1 MANTINQGTAG
12 FLPYYAATGTDLS
25 PISGMAWD
33 NTNKVLTVS
42 GVNLTKTS
50 YNAGYGFS
58 GFSFQQFHAT
68 KEVNSFN
75 FVRGRGNNTTKAVP
89 LNTDHLANI
98 VAAGWGGTAP
108 VAGGYIRAIVNGTPG
123 TTSMPTEWVFGTHNG
138 TALADR
144 AKITKDGQFNVNS
157 ISNFSGNDLTLAPS
171 GKVVLGAISK
181 VNISGG
187 TNGQALTTDGAGN
200 LSWATITGAT
210 GPQGPAGPKGDTGAT
225 GATGATGP
233 QGPKGDTG
241 ATGPQGPAGPAGG
254 LTNPITVTLETT
266 KGNLTPD
273 YNIDGDSD
281 ADLADGIQ
289 YLKWMTGDATGPS
302 LSSVKWIKGDWGTD
316 GKAHA
321 VIAVAE
327 GNAINAMNSIVGL
340 PADVNIGDTMF
351 IGNVTAQNR
360 TDIGL
365 AIGGNQV
372 AIMAYDADADKN
384 LTLTTS
390 TDGLGMWTLTGDM
403 LVDGAL
409 DASSVSAG
417 AYIQTKNY
425 ASTAARDTAIPTPSA
440 GMIVAVAGAFQV
452 YTGSAWSTVG
462 ATGPAGAPGGAIG
475 NWTIYVSGS
484 SSTTVQ
490 TPTAAGEIRA
500 NGTGAPSSMTTLKA
514 KTINLDGSAN
524 ILGLANALNTKTG
537 RVRIQVAGSTG
548 YSYFSCSIASDNGA
562 QGGVLTLGLT
572 HLYSTSGNWSG
583 SWANQTVTLSFE
595 GV

>member
-25 PISGMAWD
+25 QIPGMAWD
-33 NTNKVLTVS
+33 NTNKILTVS

-98 VAAGWGGTAP
+98 VAAGWGGTSP
-108 VAGGYIRAIVNGTPG
+108 VTGGYIRAIVNGTPG

-138 TALADR
+138 TTLADR

-157 ISNFSGNDLTLAPS
+157 ISNFSGSDLTLAPS
-171 GKVVLGAISK
+171 GKVVLGAPAK

-187 TNGQALTTDGAGN
+187 TSGQVLSTDGNGN
-200 LSWATITGAT
+200 LSWVTVSGGGGLVNPVSQIEFSNGALSLDYDLDGNGSVGSGDAIKYLKVNNYNRATT
-210 GPQGPAGPKGDTGAT
+210 
-225 GATGATGP
+225 
-233 QGPKGDTG
+233 
-241 ATGPQGPAGPAGG
+241 G
-254 LTNPITVTLETT
+254 LTNLDPYTW
-266 KGNLTPD
+266 
-273 YNIDGDSD
+273 
-281 ADLADGIQ
+281 
-289 YLKWMTGDATGPS
+289 LKPS
-302 LSSVKWIKGDWGTD
+302 WAQSGR
-316 GKAHA
+316 AHA
-321 VIAVAE
+321 VLAVVE
-327 GNAINAMNSIVGL
+327 GDPLNALAVTVGL
-340 PADVNIGDTMF
+340 EPDLNIGDTIFLGNTSSAGTAEAGFGVSGGQVFMYGF
-351 IGNVTAQNR
+351 DKANGNDEHVYIASGNPGKWDVKGDVNVT
-360 TDIGL
+360 
-365 AIGGNQV
+365 GGV
-372 AIMAYDADADKN
+372 
-384 LTLTTS
+384 
-390 TDGLGMWTLTGDM
+390 
-403 LVDGAL
+403 
-409 DASSVSAG
+409 ASSEYVK
-417 AYIQTKNY
+417 TKNY
-425 ASTAARDTAIPTPSA
+425 ADTTARDTAIPTPSA
-440 GMIVAVAGAFQV
+440 GMIVAVAGTLQV
-452 YTGSAWSTVG
+452 YSGSAWNTVG

-500 NGTGAPSSMTTLKA
+500 NGTGAPSSMTVLKA
-514 KTINLDGSAN
+514 KTINLDGTAN
-524 ILGLANALNTKTG
+524 ILGLANALNTKSG

-548 YSYFSCSIASDNGA
+548 YSYFSCSIASDGGA

-572 HLYSTSGNWSG
+572 HLYSTSGNWNG